1 MSVLI
6 VLPTYNESESLE
18 PTVLGI
24 LQHTPNVSLLI
35 VDDNSP
41 DGTGA
46 IADAISE
53 RHENVSVLHRNQKEG
68 LGPAY
73 LAGFKYGLNQRFDF
87 IAEMDAD
94 GSHRAEDLPRLLD
107 AALTSDLVIGSRWIR
122 GGAVLNWSWSRQ
134 LISRLGN
141 SYARFLL
148 GSKIRDM
155 TAGFRIYRATLLEK
169 IIVDEVASHGYS
181 FQVELAWRCERSGS
195 RIVEC
200 PITFVEREHGSSKM
214 SSAIVRE
221 ALWLITK
228 WGFRRMFSRI

>member
-1 MSVLI
+1 MSTLI
-6 VLPTYNESESLE
+6 VLPTYNERESLE
-18 PTVLGI
+18 PTVMGI
-24 LQHTPNVSLLI
+24 LQYAPNVSLLI

-46 IADAISE
+46 LADAISE

-73 LAGFKYGLNQRFDF
+73 LAGFKYGLDQRFDF

-94 GSHRAEDLPRLLD
+94 GSHRAEDLPRLLE
-107 AALTSDLVIGSRWIR
+107 ASLTSDLVIGSRWIS

-141 SYARFLL
+141 SYARLLL
-148 GSKIRDM
+148 GSKIRDL

-181 FQVELAWRCERSGS
+181 FQVELAWRSERSGS
-195 RIVEC
+195 RVVEC

-228 WGFRRMFSRI
+228 WGFRRIFSRI